1 MDPLLTTQVK
11 AIAGKASTA
20 IPAGGVYAN
29 DTIARHDPG
38 SLAED
43 YAELVSCHKKAPA
56 EVAWVVSSRRRR
68 RRQEE
73 QQVAFLYAPSWVRKL
88 EARMRGTSRRL
99 NSSSA
104 LVRLSIG

>member
-1 MDPLLTTQVK
+1 MTTQVK

-43 YAELVSCHKKAPA
+43 YAELVSCCKKTTCPD
-56 EVAWVVSSRRRR
+56 
-68 RRQEE
+68 
-73 QQVAFLYAPSWVRKL
+73 
-88 EARMRGTSRRL
+88 M
-99 NSSSA
+99 A
-104 LVRLSIG
+104 LVPDVRAKYLGVVVNYPTTATGAP